1 MIMTPLGGL
10 VGSGVPSLAV
20 ATGATA
26 AGMAA
31 IGVGILLVGALVIL
45 LGRRGRRS

>member
-10 VGSGVPSLAV
+10 VGNGVPSLAV
-20 ATGATA
+20 GTGSTA

-31 IGVGILLVGALVIL
+31 LALGMLLIATLVIV
-45 LGRRGRRS
+45 LGRRSGRP